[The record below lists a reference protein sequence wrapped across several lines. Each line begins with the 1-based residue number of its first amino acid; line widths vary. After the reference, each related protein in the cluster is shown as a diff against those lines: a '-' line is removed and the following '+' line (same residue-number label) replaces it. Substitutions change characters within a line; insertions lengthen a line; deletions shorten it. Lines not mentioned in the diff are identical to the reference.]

1 MESQIRKVMCIGCS
15 CLFPISSILKHLSK
29 LQTCRNQY
37 TEEDFAKLKQ
47 LCEAEAKRKISI
59 KKATGYKLN
68 QENKESLSVESENPS
83 LTSLNPKYKCKGC
96 SKILSVNSIMNHIVN
111 KPDCLN
117 QYSQN
122 DLDEQKKQCKDHQ
135 NNKRRNKRISSNKE
149 TYERSKKRRN
159 LEKKNQSDGK
169 ESEQKQISKE
179 SLVNEDDCEE
189 VELPLEFVTDMLN
202 DDSDGNIDNSEEDV
216 EDFKC
221 RGCKKWFKSNTIL
234 KHLKS
239 PKVLCISEYHSYEIE
254 ELEDMSK
261 LRKAMANSIW
271 IRNSKK
277 NNPDHY
283 RRIKQDLTIRR
294 KINQSIKECNV
305 RNVKKALM
313 DKIAFERNEMLSIW
327 NEYLFNETP
336 SVFMLHIAQWR
347 KEIVSEIN
355 ETYRHLKEEIAD
367 TTGHY
372 CYLGKPSMASDFN
385 SYYNHSYVVDEKNA
399 LVLISKAS
407 ECIVNDKVI
416 CISKGTKYTILK
428 SSIAQEMES
437 LLHYIE
443 WRLENSYALIVWKTI
458 KFAEEINKKM
468 AEEYFEY
475 YIEITTQKDEEGTKF
490 YDSRLKKFTIHTYTE
505 MKPIKFDGDLKGK
518 KSFPYYNEIVST
530 QIPSQDPYVPL
541 FDVQSLISKMVVEYA
556 EYRPSKILRCPNPID
571 NYTDCNYSSL
581 NETALSDHD
590 CIVHS
595 TATGCWLLL
604 ARIAY
609 GKKTLDPNYMG
620 SFDGNSPLNF
630 CDGCTHL
637 IVNCCCPKTNPFAEW
652 YSFNA
657 EWYSFLNA

>member
-15 CLFPISSILKHLSK
+15 CLFPISSILIHLSK

-96 SKILSVNSIMNHIVN
+96 SKILSVNSIMTHIVN

-221 RGCKKWFKSNTIL
+221 RTCKKWFKSNTIL

-239 PKVLCISEYHSYEIE
+239 PKVLCISEYHSFEIE

-261 LRKAMANSIW
+261 MRKDMTKSIW
-271 IRNSKK
+271 MRNSKK

-313 DKIAFERNEMLSIW
+313 DKIAFECKEMKSIW

-336 SVFMLHIAQWR
+336 SVFMHHIAQWR

-355 ETYRHLKEEIAD
+355 ETYMHLKEEIAD

-416 CISKGTKYTILK
+416 FISKGTKYTILK

-490 YDSRLKKFTIHTYTE
+490 YDSWLKKFTIHTYTE

-581 NETALSDHD
+581 NETALTDHTSM
-590 CIVHS
+590 VHS
-595 TATGCWLLL
+595 TNKECWLLL

-637 IVNCCCPKTNPFAEW
+637 IENCLCPKTNPFAKW

>member
-47 LCEAEAKRKISI
+47 LCEAEAKRKKSI
-59 KKATGYKLN
+59 RKATGYKLN

-239 PKVLCISEYHSYEIE
+239 PKVLCISEYHSFEIE

-261 LRKAMANSIW
+261 MRKAMTKSIW
-271 IRNSKK
+271 MRNSKK

-294 KINQSIKECNV
+294 KINRSIKECNV

-313 DKIAFERNEMLSIW
+313 HKIGFESDEMLSIW
-327 NEYLFNETP
+327 DEYLFNETP
-336 SVFMLHIAQWR
+336 SVFMFHIAQWR

-355 ETYRHLKEEIAD
+355 ETYMHLKEEIAD

-372 CYLGKPSMASDFN
+372 CNLGKPSMASDFN
-385 SYYNHSYVVDEKNA
+385 SYYNHKYVVDKKNA

-475 YIEITTQKDEEGTKF
+475 YIEITTQKD
-490 YDSRLKKFTIHTYTE
+490 DSGLKKFKNHTYTE

-556 EYRPSKILRCPNPID
+556 EYRPSKILRCSSL
-571 NYTDCNYSSL
+571 DCNYSSL
-581 NETALSDHD
+581 SWTPFRDHESM
-590 CIVHS
+590 VHS
-595 TATGCWLLL
+595 TNKECWLLL
-604 ARIAY
+604 ACIAY

-637 IVNCCCPKTNPFAEW
+637 IEKCCCPKTNPFAEW

>member
-96 SKILSVNSIMNHIVN
+96 SKILSVNSIMTHIVN

-239 PKVLCISEYHSYEIE
+239 PKVLCISEYHSFEIE

-261 LRKAMANSIW
+261 MRKAMANSIW

-313 DKIAFERNEMLSIW
+313 HKIAFESNEMLSIW

-336 SVFMLHIAQWR
+336 SVFMHHIAQWR

-355 ETYRHLKEEIAD
+355 ETYMHLKEEIAD

-475 YIEITTQKDEEGTKF
+475 YIEITTQKDDSGLKF
-490 YDSRLKKFTIHTYTE
+490 YDSGLKEFKNHTYTE

-556 EYRPSKILRCPNPID
+556 EYRPSKILRCSSL
-571 NYTDCNYSSL
+571 DCNYSSL
-581 NETALSDHD
+581 DLTAFRDHESM
-590 CIVHS
+590 VHS
-595 TATGCWLLL
+595 TNTECWLTL

-637 IVNCCCPKTNPFAEW
+637 IENCCCPKNNPFAEW

>member
-96 SKILSVNSIMNHIVN
+96 SKILSVNSIMTHIVN

-239 PKVLCISEYHSYEIE
+239 PKVLCISEYHSFEIE

-261 LRKAMANSIW
+261 MRKAMTKSIW

-294 KINQSIKECNV
+294 KINRSIKECNV

-313 DKIAFERNEMLSIW
+313 HKIAFESNEMLSIW
-327 NEYLFNETP
+327 DEYLFNETP
-336 SVFMLHIAQWR
+336 SVFMHHIAQWR

-355 ETYRHLKEEIAD
+355 ETYMHLKEEIAD

-490 YDSRLKKFTIHTYTE
+490 YDPWLKKFTIHTYTA

-556 EYRPSKILRCPNPID
+556 EYRPSKILRCSLSID
-571 NYTDCNYSSL
+571 NYIDCNYSSL
-581 NETALSDHD
+581 NETALTDHTSM
-590 CIVHS
+590 VHG
-595 TATGCWLLL
+595 TMKECWLLL

-637 IVNCCCPKTNPFAEW
+637 IENCCCPKKNPFAEW

>member
-96 SKILSVNSIMNHIVN
+96 SKILSVNSIMTHIVN

-221 RGCKKWFKSNTIL
+221 RTCKKWFKSNTIL

-239 PKVLCISEYHSYEIE
+239 PKVLCISEYHSFEIE

-261 LRKAMANSIW
+261 MRKAMTKSIW
-271 IRNSKK
+271 MRNSKK

-313 DKIAFERNEMLSIW
+313 HKIAFESNEMLSIW
-327 NEYLFNETP
+327 DEYLFNETP
-336 SVFMLHIAQWR
+336 SVFMHHIAQWR

-355 ETYRHLKEEIAD
+355 ETYMHLKEEIAD

-475 YIEITTQKDEEGTKF
+475 YIEITTQKDEEGQKF
-490 YDSRLKKFTIHTYTE
+490 YDSWLKKFTIHTYTA

-556 EYRPSKILRCPNPID
+556 EYRPSKILRCSLSID
-571 NYTDCNYSSL
+571 NYIDCNYSSL
-581 NETALSDHD
+581 SSTALTDHTSM
-590 CIVHS
+590 VHG
-595 TATGCWLLL
+595 TMKECWLLL

-637 IVNCCCPKTNPFAEW
+637 IVNCLCIKPKKYAEW
-652 YSFNA
+652 YSFMH
-657 EWYSFLNA
+657 E

>member
-96 SKILSVNSIMNHIVN
+96 SKILSVNSIMTHIVN

-221 RGCKKWFKSNTIL
+221 RGCKKLFKSNTIL

-239 PKVLCISEYHSYEIE
+239 PKVLCISEYHSFEIE

-261 LRKAMANSIW
+261 MRKAMTKSIW
-271 IRNSKK
+271 MRNSKK

-313 DKIAFERNEMLSIW
+313 HKIGFESDEMLSIW
-327 NEYLFNETP
+327 DEYLFNETP
-336 SVFMLHIAQWR
+336 SVFMHHIAQWR

-355 ETYRHLKEEIAD
+355 ETYMHLKEEIAD

-475 YIEITTQKDEEGTKF
+475 YIEITTQKD
-490 YDSRLKKFTIHTYTE
+490 DSGLKEFKNHTYTE

-556 EYRPSKILRCPNPID
+556 EYRPSKILRCSSL
-571 NYTDCNYSSL
+571 DCNYSSL
-581 NETALSDHD
+581 DWTAFSDHESM
-590 CIVHS
+590 VHS
-595 TATGCWLLL
+595 TNKYCWLLL

-609 GKKTLDPNYMG
+609 GKKSLDPNYMG

-637 IVNCCCPKTNPFAEW
+637 IENCCCPKNNPFAEW

>member
-239 PKVLCISEYHSYEIE
+239 PKVLCISEYHSFEIE

-261 LRKAMANSIW
+261 MRKAMTKSIW

-294 KINQSIKECNV
+294 KINLSIKECNV

-372 CYLGKPSMASDFN
+372 CYLGKPRMASDFN
-385 SYYNHSYVVDEKNA
+385 SYYNHSCVVHEKNA
-399 LVLISKAS
+399 MVLISKAS

-416 CISKGTKYTILK
+416 FISKGTKYTILK

-475 YIEITTQKDEEGTKF
+475 YIEITTQKD
-490 YDSRLKKFTIHTYTE
+490 DSGLKEFKNHTYTE

-518 KSFPYYNEIVST
+518 KLFPYYNEIVST

-541 FDVQSLISKMVVEYA
+541 FDVQTLISKMVVEYA
-556 EYRPSKILRCPNPID
+556 EYIPSKILRCSSL
-571 NYTDCNYSSL
+571 DCNYSSL
-581 NETALSDHD
+581 DLTAFRDHES
-590 CIVHS
+590 IVHS
-595 TATGCWLLL
+595 TNKYCWLLL

-609 GKKTLDPNYMG
+609 GKKSLDPNYMG
-620 SFDGNSPLNF
+620 SFDGKSPLNF

-637 IVNCCCPKTNPFAEW
+637 VVNCLCPKTNKYAECTQYIHW
-652 YSFNA
+652 YS
-657 EWYSFLNA
+657 

>member
-96 SKILSVNSIMNHIVN
+96 SKILSVNSIMTHIVN

-221 RGCKKWFKSNTIL
+221 RGCKKLFKSNTIL

-261 LRKAMANSIW
+261 MRKAMTKSIW
-271 IRNSKK
+271 MRNSKK

-294 KINQSIKECNV
+294 KINRSIKECNV

-313 DKIAFERNEMLSIW
+313 HKIAFESDEMLSIW
-327 NEYLFNETP
+327 DEYLFNETP
-336 SVFMLHIAQWR
+336 SVFMHHIAQWR

-355 ETYRHLKEEIAD
+355 ETYMHLKEEIAD

-416 CISKGTKYTILK
+416 LIAKGTKYTILK

-490 YDSRLKKFTIHTYTE
+490 YDSRLKKFTIHTYTA

-556 EYRPSKILRCPNPID
+556 EYRPSKILRCSSL
-571 NYTDCNYSSL
+571 DCNYSSL
-581 NETALSDHD
+581 NLTPFKDHESM
-590 CIVHS
+590 VHS
-595 TATGCWLLL
+595 TNKECWLLL

-637 IVNCCCPKTNPFAEW
+637 IENCCCPKTNPFAEW

>member
-47 LCEAEAKRKISI
+47 LCEAEAKRKKSI
-59 KKATGYKLN
+59 RKATGYKLN

-239 PKVLCISEYHSYEIE
+239 PKVLCISEYHSFEIE

-261 LRKAMANSIW
+261 MRKAMANSIW

-294 KINQSIKECNV
+294 KINRSIKECNV

-336 SVFMLHIAQWR
+336 SIFMLHIAQWR

-372 CYLGKPSMASDFN
+372 CYLGKPRMASDFN
-385 SYYNHSYVVDEKNA
+385 SYYNHSCMVIEKNSM
-399 LVLISKAS
+399 VLISKAS

-416 CISKGTKYTILK
+416 FISKGTKYTILK

-475 YIEITTQKDEEGTKF
+475 YIEITTQKDEDGTKF
-490 YDSRLKKFTIHTYTE
+490 YDSWLKKFTIHTYTE

-556 EYRPSKILRCPNPID
+556 EYRPSKILRCSSL
-571 NYTDCNYSSL
+571 DCNYSSL
-581 NETALSDHD
+581 DWTAFSDHESM
-590 CIVHS
+590 VHS
-595 TATGCWLLL
+595 TNKYCWLLL

-609 GKKTLDPNYMG
+609 GKKSLDPNYMG
-620 SFDGNSPLNF
+620 SFDGKSPLNF

-637 IVNCCCPKTNPFAEW
+637 VVNCLCPKTNKYAECTQYIHW
-652 YSFNA
+652 YS
-657 EWYSFLNA
+657 

>member
-96 SKILSVNSIMNHIVN
+96 SKILSVNSIMTHIVN

-221 RGCKKWFKSNTIL
+221 RTCKKWFKSNTIL

-239 PKVLCISEYHSYEIE
+239 PKVLCISEYHSFEIE

-261 LRKAMANSIW
+261 MRKAMTKSIW
-271 IRNSKK
+271 MRNSKK

-294 KINQSIKECNV
+294 KINRSIKECNV

-336 SVFMLHIAQWR
+336 SVFMHHIAQWR

-385 SYYNHSYVVDEKNA
+385 SYYNHKYVVDKKNA

-416 CISKGTKYTILK
+416 FISKGTKYTILK

-490 YDSRLKKFTIHTYTE
+490 YDSWLKKFTIHTYTA

-556 EYRPSKILRCPNPID
+556 EYRPSKILRCSSLN
-571 NYTDCNYSSL
+571 CNYSSL

-595 TATGCWLLL
+595 TNKECWLLL

-637 IVNCCCPKTNPFAEW
+637 IVNCCCPKTNKYAEW
-652 YSFNA
+652 YSFMH
-657 EWYSFLNA
+657 E

>member
-96 SKILSVNSIMNHIVN
+96 SKILSVNSIMTHIVN

-221 RGCKKWFKSNTIL
+221 RGCKKLFKSNTIL

-239 PKVLCISEYHSYEIE
+239 PKVLCISEYHSFEIE

-261 LRKAMANSIW
+261 MRKAMTKSIW
-271 IRNSKK
+271 MRNSKK

-313 DKIAFERNEMLSIW
+313 HKIGFESDEMLSIW
-327 NEYLFNETP
+327 DEYLFNETP
-336 SVFMLHIAQWR
+336 SVFMHHIAQWR

-355 ETYRHLKEEIAD
+355 ETYMHLKEEIAD

-458 KFAEEINKKM
+458 KFADEINKKM
-468 AEEYFEY
+468 AEENFEY
-475 YIEITTQKDEEGTKF
+475 YIEIKTQKD
-490 YDSRLKKFTIHTYTE
+490 DSGLKEFKNHTYTE

-556 EYRPSKILRCPNPID
+556 EYRPSKILRCSSLN
-571 NYTDCNYSSL
+571 CNYSSL
-581 NETALSDHD
+581 NETAFQDHESM
-590 CIVHS
+590 VHS
-595 TATGCWLLL
+595 TNTECWLTL

-637 IVNCCCPKTNPFAEW
+637 IVNCLCIKPKKYAEW
-652 YSFNA
+652 YSFMH
-657 EWYSFLNA
+657 E

>member
-15 CLFPISSILKHLSK
+15 CLFPISNILKHLSK

-47 LCEAEAKRKISI
+47 LCEAEAKRKKSI
-59 KKATGYKLN
+59 RKATRYKLN

-189 VELPLEFVTDMLN
+189 VDLPLEFVTDMLN

-261 LRKAMANSIW
+261 MRKAMANSIW
-271 IRNSKK
+271 KRNSKK
-277 NNPDHY
+277 NDPDHY

-294 KINQSIKECNV
+294 KINRSIKECNV

-336 SVFMLHIAQWR
+336 SVFMHHIAQWR

-372 CYLGKPSMASDFN
+372 CYLGKPRMASDFN
-385 SYYNHSYVVDEKNA
+385 SYYNHSSVVYEKNA
-399 LVLISKAS
+399 MVLISKAS

-416 CISKGTKYTILK
+416 FISKGTKYTILK

-475 YIEITTQKDEEGTKF
+475 YIEITTQKDEEGQKF
-490 YDSRLKKFTIHTYTE
+490 YDPWLKKFTIHTYTE

-556 EYRPSKILRCPNPID
+556 EYRPSKILRCSSL
-571 NYTDCNYSSL
+571 DCNYSSL
-581 NETALSDHD
+581 DLTAFRDHESM
-590 CIVHS
+590 VHS
-595 TATGCWLLL
+595 TNTECWLLL

-637 IVNCCCPKTNPFAEW
+637 IVNCCCPKTNKFAEW
-652 YSFNA
+652 YSFMH
-657 EWYSFLNA
+657 E

>member
-239 PKVLCISEYHSYEIE
+239 PKVLCISEYHSFEIE

-261 LRKAMANSIW
+261 MRKAMTKSIW
-271 IRNSKK
+271 MRNSKK

-313 DKIAFERNEMLSIW
+313 HKIAFESDEMLSIW
-327 NEYLFNETP
+327 DEYLFNETP
-336 SVFMLHIAQWR
+336 SVFMFHIAQWR

-372 CYLGKPSMASDFN
+372 CYLGKPRMASDFN
-385 SYYNHSYVVDEKNA
+385 SYYNHKYVVDKKNA

-490 YDSRLKKFTIHTYTE
+490 YDPWLKKFTIHTYTA

-556 EYRPSKILRCPNPID
+556 EYRPSKILRCSSL
-571 NYTDCNYSSL
+571 DCNYSSL
-581 NETALSDHD
+581 NDTPFRDHVSM
-590 CIVHS
+590 VHS
-595 TATGCWLLL
+595 TNKECWLLL

>member
-1 MESQIRKVMCIGCS
+1 LISIEFTSIKMESQIRKVMCIGCS

-221 RGCKKWFKSNTIL
+221 RTCKKWFKSNTILKHLDCEEVELPLEFVTDMLNDDSDGNIDNSEEDVEDFKCRGCKEWFKSNTILKHLDCEEVELPLEFVTDMLNDDSDGNIDNSEEDVEDFKCRGCKKWFKSNTIL

-239 PKVLCISEYHSYEIE
+239 PKVLCISEYHSFEIE

-261 LRKAMANSIW
+261 MRKAMTKSIW
-271 IRNSKK
+271 MRNSKK

-313 DKIAFERNEMLSIW
+313 HKIAFESNEMLSIW
-327 NEYLFNETP
+327 DEYLFNETP
-336 SVFMLHIAQWR
+336 SVFMHHIAQWR

-355 ETYRHLKEEIAD
+355 ETYMHLKEEIAD

-490 YDSRLKKFTIHTYTE
+490 YNPWLKKFTIL
-505 MKPIKFDGDLKGK
+505 ILK
-518 KSFPYYNEIVST
+518 
-530 QIPSQDPYVPL
+530 
-541 FDVQSLISKMVVEYA
+541 
-556 EYRPSKILRCPNPID
+556 
-571 NYTDCNYSSL
+571 
-581 NETALSDHD
+581 
-590 CIVHS
+590 
-595 TATGCWLLL
+595 
-604 ARIAY
+604 
-609 GKKTLDPNYMG
+609 
-620 SFDGNSPLNF
+620 
-630 CDGCTHL
+630 
-637 IVNCCCPKTNPFAEW
+637 
-652 YSFNA
+652 
-657 EWYSFLNA
+657 